1 MIERTYPHGSG
12 REEVPVWWRKRMSR
26 PTTAMVTCRSGT
38 CWPPGRCSGTGTNS
52 AGSPPTRRPRRT
64 SGPVVKKTS
73 NDVRVRRWRITPG
86 VAAGA
91 GDRHPGPRLVALA
104 RPPAGQPPVHW
115 AARLGTD
122 VRLQHDAQL
131 GEQHHPVPTLE
142 HLHRVQQ
149 RRERPGRAVRGRV
162 TTPNV
167 GRQPSLHAGRLTE
180 VRSAHVGGQQVD
192 SVLGN
197 EGGALPHVEGQ

>member
-1 MIERTYPHGSG
+1 MAEEDVASYDRDGYLQIRDLLASGEVQRNWDELGRLSTDPAAKADERT
-12 REEVPVWWRKRMSR
+12 
-26 PTTAMVTCRSGT
+26 
-38 CWPPGRCSGTGTNS
+38 
-52 AGSPPTRRPRRT
+52 
-64 SGPVVKKTS
+64 VVKKTS
-73 NDVRVRRWRITPG
+73 NDVRVRRRRITPG

-122 VRLQHDAQL
+122 VRLQHDARL